1 LDFDLLTDLT
11 PISELAYEPL
21 LICIKNTARPSLTYV
36 TPPSGIRQEA
46 QISLPRRAN

>member
-21 LICIKNTARPSLTYV
+21 LICVKTSSP
-36 TPPSGIRQEA
+36 
-46 QISLPRRAN
+46 